1 MTRNRFLSLDSN
13 QLSKIPS
20 PSPPLKITRLI
31 SRGISIAASQCV
43 ISRSRSP
50 IHKYGRE
57 GEILSVA
64 PPPFSIGGAEILRQI
79 GKHRRTKVCAVGY
92 ENWKLYRAHVRGSK
106 GKGEFH
112 SSSILARTY
121 VCVCVDCALLSEWRS
136 RAGSRKT
143 RVSLNISNELRAFS
157 GKSFSMDW
165 IFVLKWG
172 E

>member
-79 GKHRRTKVCAVGY
+79 GKHRFVRSVTKTGSYTALTCADRR
-92 ENWKLYRAHVRGSK
+92 ERAK
-106 GKGEFH
+106 FH

-121 VCVCVDCALLSEWRS
+121 VCVCVC
-136 RAGSRKT
+136 G
-143 RVSLNISNELRAFS
+143 LRAS
-157 GKSFSMDW
+157 Q
-165 IFVLKWG
+165 
-172 E
+172 

>member
-20 PSPPLKITRLI
+20 PSPPLKIIRLI

-64 PPPFSIGGAEILRQI
+64 PPPFSIGGAEIFRQI

-106 GKGEFH
+106 GKGEISQFLDSCAH
-112 SSSILARTY
+112 VCMCVWIARFS
-121 VCVCVDCALLSEWRS
+121 VNGVRALGQGKP
-136 RAGSRKT
+136 A
-143 RVSLNISNELRAFS
+143 SLLIFRTSCERFLENLFQ
-157 GKSFSMDW
+157 W
-165 IFVLKWG
+165 IGYLY
-172 E
+172 